1 MTTSRPVYEVRPRKD
16 WHGFDLVGHQ
26 VPSGRLGFEGPD
38 AFVNAAITRSLARA
52 RTPRSFAY
60 SMNPAPW
67 SGQLNRLGP
76 LASSIG

>member
-38 AFVNAAITRSLARA
+38 AFVNAVNYAKSCSRSHPAIIRV
-52 RTPRSFAY
+52 FDE
-60 SMNPAPW
+60 
-67 SGQLNRLGP
+67 SG
-76 LASSIG
+76 AVVWTVE